1 MAHLSAA
8 PQTGRLKNFHFPPQK
23 ITMKRKLRRKERG
36 MKSQSIIYKI
46 VRPTPVGRIKITQSQ
61 QVKQ

>member
-1 MAHLSAA
+1 
-8 PQTGRLKNFHFPPQK
+8 
-23 ITMKRKLRRKERG
+23 

-61 QVKQ
+61 QVKQWNSNFIAERKRKKLFVLSYVWISTHWSETCWI